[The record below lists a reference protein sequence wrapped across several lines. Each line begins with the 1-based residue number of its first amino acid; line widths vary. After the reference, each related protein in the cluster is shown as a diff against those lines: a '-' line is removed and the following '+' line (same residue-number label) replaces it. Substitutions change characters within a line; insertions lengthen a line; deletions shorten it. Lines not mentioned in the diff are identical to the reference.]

1 MAKKMTKKF
10 AKTPIKYN
18 LVQIGVLLN
27 ERISNTK
34 LTTHFMTWMSWAVTV
49 KIEIYVDVSER
60 ATIQEDWW
68 AANTFSQIG

>member
-1 MAKKMTKKF
+1 
-10 AKTPIKYN
+10 
-18 LVQIGVLLN
+18 
-27 ERISNTK
+27 
-34 LTTHFMTWMSWAVTV
+34 MTWMSWAVTV